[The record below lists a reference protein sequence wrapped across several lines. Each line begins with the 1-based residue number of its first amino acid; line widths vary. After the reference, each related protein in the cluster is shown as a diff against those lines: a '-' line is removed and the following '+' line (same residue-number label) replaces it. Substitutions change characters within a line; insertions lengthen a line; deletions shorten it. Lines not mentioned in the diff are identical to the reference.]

1 MRTLLTIPRPAIA
14 WAHPNGRQPTI
25 PAMLSAFS
33 AGPGPVHMPKRQL
46 GAIAGLIAFSIQVGN
61 HSPLQIFLSHQS
73 LGPVHE
79 TQNIPHRAGDSSG
92 LKVDIA
98 LDLMISIPET
108 FRIWRAAL
116 PFDEISIGFGGI
128 RLLTLAEL
136 KEPQIGY
143 RESLEG
149 NDLCTGAP
157 GDWRSDWVV
166 IGEDTCVGDPLIL
179 DASSKALAVLTVM
192 HGQGQWD
199 PYPVAASL
207 DGFNAALQAIVRVS
221 YGRENPVALER
232 NPIVQEER
240 DGHCL
245 SSARRIPVSTSNIGI
260 CCSGAMTHDV
270 QQVVRR
276 RRAAAVG
283 RCAACAARRT
293 APELDFLS
301 CVLIRL

>member
-166 IGEDTCVGDPLIL
+166 IGEDTCVGDPLVL
-179 DASSKALAVLTVM
+179 DASSKALAVLTAM
-192 HGQGQWD
+192 HGQGQWTLIQSRLRLMD
-199 PYPVAASL
+199 SM
-207 DGFNAALQAIVRVS
+207 
-221 YGRENPVALER
+221 
-232 NPIVQEER
+232 
-240 DGHCL
+240 
-245 SSARRIPVSTSNIGI
+245 RRSTRSCG
-260 CCSGAMTHDV
+260 CRT
-270 QQVVRR
+270 
-276 RRAAAVG
+276 
-283 RCAACAARRT
+283 AARIRWRLN
-293 APELDFLS
+293 A
-301 CVLIRL
+301 IRLCKRRETGTVCHRRGESRCRPPILGFAARER